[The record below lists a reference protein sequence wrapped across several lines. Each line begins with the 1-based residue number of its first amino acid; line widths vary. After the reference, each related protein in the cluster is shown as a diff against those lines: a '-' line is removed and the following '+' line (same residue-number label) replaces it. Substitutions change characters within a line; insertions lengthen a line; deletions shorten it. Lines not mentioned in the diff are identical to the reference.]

1 MNERVHWEHW
11 GRRREQRSG
20 TGMVGERKE
29 AELGPLKQIK
39 GTREWCGRAQ
49 GQVDGLREYWEHWG
63 SGGFR

>member
-1 MNERVHWEHW
+1 M
-11 GRRREQRSG
+11 REC
-20 TGMVGERKE
+20 TGSTGVGGGNKEVALGWWERKE